1 MLELLIGVYAG
12 ICWLL
17 IKKLKLIPWNFTTQ
31 VVVFSLPIFGSIALI
46 LSLNYFCPI
55 TSDVKVGNR
64 SVDITTQTLG
74 KVKKV
79 YVKTNE
85 EVAEGDTLF
94 TLDPVP
100 FQQEIESLEAQISNM
115 RSTVSSYNSDIDA
128 SQKNIASL
136 QTQLSLSNKRIKQYQ
151 ELVAAGAAN
160 RFDLEQAMATS
171 QDLES
176 RISAARAQLSSL
188 KTKYNSTHNGE
199 NASIAELKAK
209 LEQAKWNLSQT
220 VVLAPTDGLIPN
232 VQLNEGAMMAPF
244 KSAFV
249 LIQKQ
254 QSIIAFYSQN
264 ELEAVKSG
272 NEVELAL
279 KTAPGKVVK
288 AKLEY
293 VVDATSQG
301 IMNNA
306 GGMIGANGSTAGI
319 PNTAREL
326 PETDGKLIAKFVLDE
341 AEEVLTVGARGTA
354 VIYSDNLKALHL
366 VRKVMVRVTS
376 KLNYLIPK
384 LH

>member
-1 MLELLIGVYAG
+1 MLELLIGIYAG

-17 IKKLKLIPWNFTTQ
+17 IKKLKLIPWNFNTQ

-79 YVKTNE
+79 YVKTNQ
-85 EVAEGDTLF
+85 EVKKGDTLF

-100 FQQEIESLEAQISNM
+100 FQQEVKSFEAQISNM
-115 RSTVSSYNSDIDA
+115 KSMVSSYTSDIDA
-128 SQKNIASL
+128 SRKNISSL
-136 QTQLSLSNKRIKQYQ
+136 QTQLDLSNKRIKQYQ
-151 ELVAAGAAN
+151 ELVDAGAAN
-160 RFDLEQAMATS
+160 RFDLEQAKATS

-176 RISAARAQLSSL
+176 RISAARAQQSSL
-188 KTKYNSTHNGE
+188 ETKYYATHNGE
-199 NASIAELKAK
+199 NASIAVLKAK
-209 LEQAKWNLSQT
+209 LEQAQWNLLQT
-220 VVLAPTDGLIPN
+220 VVLAPTDGFIPN

-264 ELEAVKSG
+264 ELEAVKNG

-279 KTAPGKVVK
+279 KTTPGKVVK

-306 GGMIGANGSTAGI
+306 GGMIGGNGSTAGI

-326 PETDGKLIAKFVLDE
+326 PEIDGKLIAKFVLDE
-341 AEEVLTVGARGTA
+341 TEQVLTVGARGTA

-366 VRKVMVRVTS
+366 IRKVMVRVNS
-376 KLNYLIPK
+376 KLNYLILK

>member
-1 MLELLIGVYAG
+1 MLELLIGIYAG

-17 IKKLKLIPWNFTTQ
+17 IKKLKLIPWTFTTQ
-31 VVVFSLPIFGSIALI
+31 VVVYSLPIFGSIALI

-64 SVDITTQTLG
+64 SVDITTQILG

-79 YVKTNE
+79 YIKTNQ
-85 EVAEGDTLF
+85 EVKKGDTLF

-100 FQQEIESLEAQISNM
+100 FQQEIKSLEARLSNM
-115 RSTVSSYNSDIDA
+115 KATVSSYNADIDA
-128 SQKNIASL
+128 SRKNIASL
-136 QTQLSLSNKRIKQYQ
+136 QSQLDLSNKRVRQYQ
-151 ELVAAGAAN
+151 ELVDAGAAN
-160 RFDLEQAMATS
+160 RFDLEQAIAS
-171 QDLES
+171 SKDLQS
-176 RISAARAQLSSL
+176 RISAAQAQQSSL
-188 KTKYNSTHNGE
+188 ETKYNSSYDGE
-199 NASIAELKAK
+199 NASVSELKAK

-254 QSIIAFYSQN
+254 QSVIAFFAQN
-264 ELEAVKSG
+264 ELEAVKNG

-293 VVDATSQG
+293 VIDATSQG
-301 IMNNA
+301 LMNNA
-306 GGMIGANGSTAGI
+306 GGMIGGSGSTAGI
-319 PNTAREL
+319 PDTAREL
-326 PETDGKLIAKFVLDE
+326 PETDGKLIAKFVL
-341 AEEVLTVGARGTA
+341 EEGQQPLTVGSRGTA
-354 VIYSDNLKALHL
+354 VIYSDNLKPLHL
-366 VRKVMVRVTS
+366 IRKVMVRVNS
-376 KLNYLIPK
+376 KVNYLIPK